1 MISILV
7 QIQSEPVSLFT
18 QLNMLALA
26 LWVDGKEIPD
36 VTTFAAFLGDLKAS
50 YYLSQVPWFSPF
62 YRTFFYALYCL
73 RGNHLASQDF
83 SVKGFRPLGFCPAVP
98 LAWNMMNH
106 LSFGS
111 WSSPGLLGELCYSRR
126 LKWPP
131 PPSVMSP
138 CCIFCVVI
146 IVLGLSLPKCE
157 LCKKKK
163 KKKKKDPI

>member
-26 LWVDGKEIPD
+26 LWVDGKDILHVSHLCCFP
-36 VTTFAAFLGDLKAS
+36 GDLKPS

-83 SVKGFRPLGFCPAVP
+83 SIKCFRPLGFCPAVP

-111 WSSPGLLGELCYSRR
+111 WSSPGLLGELCSSPH
-126 LKWPP
+126 LKWLP
-131 PPSVMSP
+131 PPSVSLLY
-138 CCIFCVVI
+138 F
-146 IVLGLSLPKCE
+146 LSGYYHCS
-157 LCKKKK
+157 
-163 KKKKKDPI
+163 